1 MSERKILGGTL
12 WTFLSYSTNRV
23 LTFAT
28 TLVLA
33 RLLVPADFG
42 LLALA
47 VITIGLF
54 GLLRDLGLGSA
65 LVVRQDLTRDDQ
77 GTVFTLMLAVGA
89 LLAAMITALSPLAA
103 SAFEEPRLNDI
114 LPVLT
119 LSLVL
124 AGVTGFYGSLM
135 QRELQFRRQFALSAV
150 QTVVYCTCAITMA
163 ALGSG
168 VWSLVVAQVVS
179 VFAGCLAVP
188 WLAPY
193 LVRPRFERRV
203 ARTAVG
209 SGSGFMIQGWLAFVE
224 ENVDYLIVGR
234 TLGARALGFYSM
246 AYRLGELPLR
256 AVAGPIAQVT
266 FPGFARKRE
275 RGEPIGEDFLVALR
289 LVAVVTC
296 PMGVILSATA
306 DPFTRAVLGGQWT
319 PMISVLS
326 VLGLWAT
333 VRPVQFTTAWLLN
346 SIGEA
351 RLLAAIAAVT
361 LVPFAPALL
370 LAATHGGLVAV
381 AWVTL
386 AEILVSLVVI
396 TLYARRR
403 AGVALRDQWTALRA
417 TVAALVPCWALTRL
431 VVELTAEAP
440 PAVSLALSGLT
451 GLVVYG
457 AVIFVLEPALVRSAL
472 RFVRRAGGRPGE

>member
-47 VITIGLF
+47 TITIGLF

-65 LVVRQDLTRDDQ
+65 LVVRQDLTREDQ
-77 GTVFTLMLAVGA
+77 GTVFTLMLVAGT
-89 LLAAMITALSPLAA
+89 LMAAMIAALSPVAA
-103 SAFEEPRLNDI
+103 AAFEEPRLNDI

-124 AGVTGFYGSLM
+124 GAVTGFYSSVM

-150 QTVVYCTCAITMA
+150 QTIVFCVCAITLA

-168 VWSLVVAQVVS
+168 VWSLVVGQVVS
-179 VFAGCLAVP
+179 MIAGCLAVP

-193 LVRPRFERRV
+193 LVRPRFERRI
-203 ARTAVG
+203 AGIALG
-209 SGSGFMIQGWLAFVE
+209 SGSGFMVQGWLAFVE
-224 ENVDYLIVGR
+224 ENVDYLVVGR

-266 FPGFARKRE
+266 FPGFARMRE
-275 RGEPIGEDFLVALR
+275 RGEPIGEEFLGALR

-296 PMGVILSATA
+296 PLGVVLSATA

-319 PMISVLS
+319 PMIGVLS
-326 VLGLWAT
+326 VLGLWAAA
-333 VRPVQFTTAWLLN
+333 RPVQFTTAWLLN
-346 SIGEA
+346 SIGQA
-351 RLLAAIAAVT
+351 RLLAAIAAAT
-361 LVPFAPALL
+361 LVPFTPALL

-396 TLYARRR
+396 AVYARRR
-403 AGVALRDQWTALRA
+403 AGVALRDQWNALR
-417 TVAALVPCWALTRL
+417 TTFAALLPCWALTRL
-431 VVELTAEAP
+431 VVELTTEAP
-440 PAVSLALSGLT
+440 PAVSLALSALT
-451 GLVVYG
+451 GALVYG
-457 AVIFVLEPALVRSAL
+457 GAMFVMEPTLVRSAL
-472 RFVRRAGGRPGE
+472 RLVRRPPRSRG